1 MTKSPSCPVYWVV
14 SGESALAVV
23 KMAGAEVLSEQ
34 TRPDELKP
42 CFAALAAGSLDA
54 LDELYDRCAA
64 DIFGL
69 ALWRTGCREDAADV
83 VQEVFVRLARTR
95 AELGKVR
102 DPRNYLLGMAHRA
115 AIDVVRKR
123 RRTVE
128 LDDVLLVGEDV
139 DPAGAADASRVS
151 GLLLGLPAEQREAVY
166 LRHFGELSFAEIGS
180 ATGVP
185 TFTAASRYRLGI
197 GRLRR
202 LLGVKP

>member
-1 MTKSPSCPVYWVV
+1 MS
-14 SGESALAVV
+14 ESAAPDGLLA
-23 KMAGAEVLSEQ
+23 S
-34 TRPDELKP
+34 
-42 CFAALAAGSLDA
+42 FAALAAGDLGS
-54 LDELYDRCAA
+54 LDELYDGCAA
-64 DIFGL
+64 DLFGL

-102 DPRNYLLGMAHRA
+102 DPKGYLLGMAHRA

-123 RRTVE
+123 RRTVD

-166 LRHFGELSFAEIGS
+166 LRHFAELSFAEIGS